1 MQFPDREKLDQAIY
15 VTGWYNVTMPT
26 DEGDLEATVLVVDDE
41 EPVADLYETY
51 LKDRYEVRVAYG
63 GRAALTRL
71 DDAVDVVLLDR
82 RMPGLSGDDVLE
94 RIRDRQPDCRVVMV
108 TALDPDF
115 DIVEMP
121 FDEYLTKPVQE
132 SEIVEAVEEQLLYA
146 TYDNRL
152 REYFRIKSKIDVL
165 REQKPAEEL
174 EADDRFEELCVLAD
188 SIRDDIE
195 SLVDEYGEIDPQYS
209 RVINES
215 DT

>member
-1 MQFPDREKLDQAIY
+1 
-15 VTGWYNVTMPT
+15 MPT

-94 RIRDRQPDCRVVMV
+94 RVRDRQPDCRVVMV